1 MFLERVLESFCV
13 APFIEGCGTGAGLII
28 AIGAQNAFVLKQG
41 ILKNYVFITAL
52 TCALIDSLLI
62 CVGVGGF
69 GAVVASN
76 ILLLTIARWG
86 GAVFLGYYGFRSFR
100 SVFKSESLK
109 IEESRER
116 PNLKMTLGTVLALSF
131 LNPHVYLD
139 TVVLLGSIGAQFSEF
154 ERIFFALGAILASF
168 IWFFIL
174 GYGAGYLGPF
184 FQKPLSWKILDF
196 FIGCV
201 MWAIALSLI
210 LWAPSCVCA

>member
-1 MFLERVLESFCV
+1 MERILESFCV

-52 TCALIDSLLI
+52 ICALIDALLI

-109 IEESRER
+109 IERSSER
-116 PNLKMTLGTVLALSF
+116 PNLKMTIATILALSF

-154 ERIFFALGAILASF
+154 ERIFFCF
-168 IWFFIL
+168 
-174 GYGAGYLGPF
+174 
-184 FQKPLSWKILDF
+184 
-196 FIGCV
+196 
-201 MWAIALSLI
+201 
-210 LWAPSCVCA
+210 